1 MKTKG
6 REGADWNYR
15 TIGPGWHL
23 VSVQEGIDYLKDDTG
38 ARVVNAKGLNSAM
51 IPLAV
56 DDSGDPD
63 NSLRVTIFANNDNFG
78 EQKIADVIEAAGLT
92 ADFEKNFPGDVS
104 FFEDRVF
111 AAVQRHLQ
119 GRFLKVNI
127 AHSVVKKDGGEK
139 TYANVVNVDKAGAVT
154 ASTKPTT
161 PATNGASAQ
170 KGW

>member
-6 REGADWNYR
+6 REGADWGYR

-23 VSVQEGIDYLKDDTG
+23 VCVQEGIDYLKDDTG
-38 ARVVNAKGLNSAM
+38 TRVVNAKGLNSVM

-56 DDSGDPD
+56 DDGSDSD
-63 NSLRVTIFANNDNFG
+63 NGLRVTIFANNDNFG
-78 EQKIADVIEAAGLT
+78 EQKMADVIEAAGLT

-127 AHSVVKKDGGEK
+127 AHSLVKKDGVEK
-139 TYANVVNVDKAGAVT
+139 TYANVVNVDKAGAAT
-154 ASTKPTT
+154 PAAPKSTT
-161 PATNGASAQ
+161 ATNGQSAA